1 MERYIKS
8 TFEVLKN
15 IRLQLLIGV
24 LGFYITALIL
34 STQSGDV
41 FLLLWLIIGAFTLYF
56 IRLTFPD
63 VWNYIFWLIGIFFLN
78 FLAVIC
84 FLDTKYTSHFLFM
97 AFGIFLELG
106 ALSIAVLLILHIK
119 AIRDD
124 ISGVTERP
132 TGMELEKEAAYIPL
146 GLWSLALF
154 LFWFISNI
162 SIMYW
167 FQWSVQ
173 NSGPE
178 AYIFTQVILV
188 FIVVYVLWHPQM
200 RFEWRVES
208 VLGPADKPEQE
219 LDTGTKLP
227 SILPKI
233 KKTVSA
239 KPKIPKK
246 CPICGSKI
254 VMENRQC
261 RDCGEKRLFTWC
273 KISEGYIVTCPSCR
287 AQTSY
292 GKDRCVNCGKL
303 IDRFVECNCGTKH
316 EIRDWDFLSLAG

>member
-1 MERYIKS
+1 MERIIKS
-8 TFEVLKN
+8 TFEALKN

-24 LGFYITALIL
+24 LGFYFTALIL

-41 FLLLWLIIGAFTLYF
+41 FLLLWLIIGAFILYF

-84 FLDTKYTSHFLFM
+84 FLDNKYTSHFLFI
-97 AFGIFLELG
+97 AFGIFFELG
-106 ALSIAVLLILHIK
+106 ALAIVFLLILHIK

-132 TGMELEKEAAYIPL
+132 TGMELEREAAYIPL

-154 LFWFISNI
+154 FFWFISNI

-167 FQWSVQ
+167 FYWSVQ
-173 NSGPE
+173 NAGSEG
-178 AYIFTQVILV
+178 YIITQLILA
-188 FIVVYVLWHPQM
+188 FIVVYILWHPQKK
-200 RFEWRVES
+200 FEWSIES
-208 VLGPADKPEQE
+208 VSAPTEKPEKKSE
-219 LDTGTKLP
+219 LGTKIP
-227 SILPKI
+227 GILPKL

-239 KPKIPKK
+239 KSRIPNK

-261 RDCGEKRLFTWC
+261 RNCGEKRLFTWC
-273 KISEGYIVTCPSCR
+273 KISEGYIVTCPECK

-292 GKDRCVNCGKL
+292 GKDRCVNCGRL

-316 EIRDWDFLSLAG
+316 EIRDWDFLSIAG

>member
-1 MERYIKS
+1 MTR
-8 TFEVLKN
+8 
-15 IRLQLLIGV
+15 
-24 LGFYITALIL
+24 
-34 STQSGDV
+34 
-41 FLLLWLIIGAFTLYF
+41 
-56 IRLTFPD
+56 
-63 VWNYIFWLIGIFFLN
+63 NYIFWLIGIFFLN

-106 ALSIAVLLILHIK
+106 ALAIVVLLILHIK

-132 TGMELEKEAAYIPL
+132 TGMELEREAAYIPL

-173 NSGPE
+173 NAGAE
-178 AYIFTQVILV
+178 AYIITQIILV
-188 FIVVYVLWHPQM
+188 FIVVYILWHPQM
-200 RFEWRVES
+200 KFEWGVES
-208 VLGPADKPEQE
+208 VLAPEKKPEQE
-219 LDTGTKLP
+219 PELGSKMP
-227 SILPKI
+227 GILPKFM
-233 KKTVSA
+233 KTVSA
-239 KPKIPKK
+239 KPHIPKK

-261 RDCGEKRLFTWC
+261 RNCGEKRLFTWC
-273 KISEGYIVTCPSCR
+273 KISEGYIVTCPSCKT
-287 AQTSY
+287 QTSY
-292 GKDRCVNCGKL
+292 GKDRCVKCGRL

-316 EIRDWDFLSLAG
+316 EIRDWDFLSIVG